1 MVAYKSRESRFE
13 SRFESSF
20 ENGFENGF
28 DNDAIESEAS
38 VAVELD
44 TQAKINSEYWEQLL
58 NFGFQLL
65 IIFLISASVFPALRW
80 AENQMTLI
88 HLSQLNK

>member
-1 MVAYKSRESRFE
+1 MVMHMSQGRENETDS
-13 SRFESSF
+13 
-20 ENGFENGF
+20 
-28 DNDAIESEAS
+28 IESEALETLRFDGQS
-38 VAVELD
+38 KD
-44 TQAKINSEYWEQLL
+44 NSAYFEQFL

-80 AENQMTLI
+80 AESQINYF